1 MAGEVEIG
9 LPRMRYDITMP
20 LFEGRVPI
28 DGFQLQPIA
37 PTMPMVF
44 ADMPK
49 LRTGDFDLWEL
60 NLGYLLPAL
69 EAGWEFVTLPLFVKR
84 KPVYPLIFVRADGGI
99 TTPSDING
107 KRVGSR
113 TYSTGLTIWF
123 RGLLGQYHGV
133 DLQSLKWQLAG
144 KDFFPLVNGAPDAG
158 PLDGKKNPADWLLDG
173 DVDVL
178 ITDVSDAKLFE
189 RLENED
195 RIRRLFPDYQAEDL
209 RLVNETGIYT
219 PAHAIVM
226 STRLDSEHPELAG
239 ELVAAFQEAKRLA
252 EDDMLSD
259 KGGFA
264 LIYQRERLKEQQAIW
279 GDPFAYGIRAN
290 RSTID
295 HFVRYNVEQ
304 GLIRDRMSDHHIF
317 ARSSLDS

>member
-1 MAGEVEIG
+1 MAGELEIR
-9 LPRMRYDITMP
+9 LPRMRYDITTP
-20 LFEGRVPI
+20 LFEGRVAF
-28 DGFQLQPIA
+28 DGIQLQPIP

-44 ADMPK
+44 GDMPT

-69 EAGWEFVTLPLFVKR
+69 EAGWEVVTLPLFIKR
-84 KPVYPLIFVRADGGI
+84 KPVYPLIFVLAHGGI
-99 TTPSDING
+99 TSPSDMNG
-107 KRVGSR
+107 RRVGSR

-133 DLQSLKWQLAG
+133 DLKTLKWHLAG
-144 KDFFPLVNGAPDAG
+144 KDFFPLVSGGPDAG
-158 PLDGKKNPADWLLDG
+158 PLDGKKSPADWLLDG

-178 ITDVSDAKLFE
+178 ITDVSDARLFA
-189 RLENED
+189 RLENEP
-195 RIRRLFPDYQAEDL
+195 RIRRLFADYQAEDL
-209 RLVNETGIYT
+209 RLFKQTGIYT

-226 STRLDSEHPELAG
+226 SRRLDREHPELADK
-239 ELVAAFQEAKRLA
+239 LVAAFQEAKRLA

-259 KGGFA
+259 KAGFA
-264 LIYQRERLKEQQAIW
+264 VVYQRERLKEQQAAW

-295 HFVRYNVEQ
+295 HFIRYNVEQ
-304 GLIRDRMSDHHIF
+304 GLIREPMSDKQIF
-317 ARSSLDS
+317 AGSTLDS